1 LNTMKKTVFI
11 TGVCLMFTLSL
22 SAQDDLLASLEAEQ
36 TDEHLL
42 VEATFKGTRLINGHS
57 IETRK
62 KGVMDFII
70 AHRFGTIDG
79 GIYDLYGLD
88 NASMRIGLEYALTD
102 RLYLGLGRSSFEKTY
117 DGFIKYRLI
126 RQSTGKNSIPFS
138 ATWLSSVAIKTLKNP
153 EVDLSFTDKLANTH
167 QLLIASKLNNNIS
180 IQLVPTWVHRNLIQE
195 EDINND
201 VFALG
206 VGGRIKLT
214 QRMALCAE
222 YYYQFQQLNEATKN
236 ALAIGVDIETGGHVF
251 QLQFT
256 NATSMIP
263 KGFVSETTNNF
274 FDGKIHFGFNISRTF
289 QVN

>member
-1 LNTMKKTVFI
+1 MTKHIFVLSVVFCYS
-11 TGVCLMFTLSL
+11 VSAV
-22 SAQDDLLASLEAEQ
+22 AQDDLLASLEAEQ
-36 TDEHLL
+36 DNQLTY
-42 VEATFKGTRLINGHS
+42 VESTFKGTRLINGHS

-79 GIYDLYGLD
+79 GIYELFGLD
-88 NASMRIGLEYALTD
+88 NASIRIGLEYALTD
-102 RLYLGLGRSSFEKTY
+102 RLYFGLGRSSFEKTY
-117 DGFIKYRLI
+117 DGFVKYRLV
-126 RQSTGKNSIPFS
+126 RQSKGNGSMPFS
-138 ATWLSSVAIKTLKNP
+138 ATWLSSIAIKTLRNP
-153 EVDLSFTDKLANTH
+153 EFELGFTDKLANSH
-167 QLLIASKLNNNIS
+167 QLLLASKISSSIS
-180 IQLVPTWVHRNLIQE
+180 IQVMPTWVHQNLIRA

-206 VGGRIKLT
+206 VGGRFKLT
-214 QRMALCAE
+214 QRLALCME

-236 ALAIGVDIETGGHVF
+236 AFAVGVDIETGGHVF

-263 KGFVSETTNNF
+263 KGFISETTNDF
-274 FDGKIHFGFNISRTF
+274 FAGEIHFGFNVSRTF